1 MAILNNIR
9 TVNIPSIGKLPLGQN
24 PGTFTHS
31 GIKRE
36 PKPGRL
42 PEDGGH
48 MENSIGATLD
58 LTLNL
63 QAGLDLQAINAVENE
78 DITVR
83 LANGEVHLLSQ
94 AYVAEPVQV
103 GEGEGKLM
111 IHASKSTRIA

>member
-9 TVNIPSIGKLPLGQN
+9 TVSIPSIGKLPLGQN
-24 PGTFTHS
+24 PGTFTPS
-31 GIKRE
+31 GIKRD

-48 MENSIGATLD
+48 MESSIGATLD

-63 QAGLDLQAINAVENE
+63 QAGLDLQALNDVSNE
-78 DITVR
+78 DVTVR
-83 LANGEVHLLSQ
+83 LANGEVHMLSQ
-94 AYVAEPVQV
+94 AYVAEPVQI

-111 IHASKSTRIA
+111 IHAAKSNRIS